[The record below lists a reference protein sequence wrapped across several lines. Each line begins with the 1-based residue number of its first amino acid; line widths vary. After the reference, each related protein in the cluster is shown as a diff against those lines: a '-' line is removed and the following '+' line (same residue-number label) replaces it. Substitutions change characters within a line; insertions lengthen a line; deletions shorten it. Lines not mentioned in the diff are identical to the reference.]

1 MRVLSL
7 FDGISCGRVA
17 LARTGIPVEAYHA
30 WEIEDSAVKISKH
43 NWDDIAHHG
52 DVFAQDFS
60 VFKGSADLVIGGSPC
75 THWSIAQKADCR
87 ETESSGL
94 GWDLF
99 SQFIRALNESEA
111 PFFLYENNYSM
122 SNAIKEAITDSFQSL
137 ITSRL
142 SLPKGHPARIAAE
155 FYPFV
160 RPVHIN
166 SLLVSAQSRNR
177 YYWTNI
183 PCNDDF
189 FVPVDHGILLQ
200 DILEFGWVDRP
211 KSLCLA
217 RRYAGFQGS
226 ESYLCRRYFGKSFG
240 QAVFASKE
248 ARDEVYALW
257 RENPY
262 FDRGVPIETEPS
274 ELSKRRIRP
283 LLTVEV
289 ERLQTLPDGYTDV
302 PGVSRVQRIEAIG
315 NCWTVD
321 VIAHLLA
328 GFHRW
333 GFKNACL

>member
-1 MRVLSL
+1 MNVLSL

-17 LARTGIPVEAYHA
+17 LERAGIPVESYHA
-30 WEIEDSAVKISKH
+30 WEIEGSAVAISRH
-43 NWDDIAHHG
+43 NWGGIVHHG

-60 VFKGSADLVIGGSPC
+60 IFRGSADLVIGGSPC
-75 THWSIAQKADCR
+75 THWSIAQRADCR

-94 GWDLF
+94 GWNLF

-122 SNAIKEAITDSFQSL
+122 SDAIRESITDSFQSL
-137 ITSRL
+137 FNSRL
-142 SLPKGHPARIAAE
+142 SLPEGHPARVAAE
-155 FYPFV
+155 YCPFV
-160 RPVHIN
+160 RPIHIN

-183 PCNDDF
+183 PYNGYLF
-189 FVPVDHGILLQ
+189 FPADRGILLQ

-211 KSLCLA
+211 KSLCLV

-240 QAVFASKE
+240 QAVFASQE

-257 RENPY
+257 RDNPD
-262 FDRGVPIETEPS
+262 FDRGVPVES
-274 ELSKRRIRP
+274 DLAKRRIRP
-283 LLTVEV
+283 LLPVEA
-289 ERLQTLPDGYTDV
+289 ERLQTLPDGYTDA
-302 PGVSRVQRIEAIG
+302 PGVSRTQRIEAIG
-315 NCWTVD
+315 NGWTVD

-328 GFHRW
+328 GFHR
-333 GFKNACL
+333 GGLGNAI